1 MKSFTFNKVY
11 ILRSLNPNEKQLWIP
26 GDELLKELKAYDIEC
41 EIIDI
46 QEGIMQFRDVMQKIN
61 KSCKSL
67 NVRPIIH
74 FICHGLG
81 PNQNSRY
88 PIGAMCLWNNYKQI
102 NEIIEWKAL
111 LYHLELINE
120 ACHFNLFVSMSVCYG
135 FYSLLKLF
143 EPSYRIPFCGILA
156 TPDPV
161 YVVPSTTYYTD
172 FYTALIQD
180 KNVGAAIDKLQQSL
194 FAFED
199 WYKKS
204 GLKTEEQLVK
214 FSDDLFTQAA
224 REDYQKNRSNNY
236 QLRNS
241 AIQAYKDA
249 GHKTPPSEDFISK
262 YIAAHPDFF
271 WKEFSKLR
279 DYQFMLDIY
288 PDNHDRFELPYK
300 LEDLSK

>member
-11 ILRSLNPNEKQLWIP
+11 IIRSLNPKEETLWIP
-26 GDELLKELKAYDIEC
+26 GDELLKGLKSCNVDC
-41 EIIDI
+41 EILDI
-46 QEGIMQFRDVMQKIN
+46 QEGIMQFRDTMQNIN
-61 KSCKSL
+61 NSCKNL
-67 NVRPIIH
+67 NVKPIIH
-74 FICHGLG
+74 FICHGLR
-81 PNQNSRY
+81 PNQHPQY
-88 PIGAMCLWNNYKQI
+88 PIGAMFLWNDYKQI
-102 NEIIEWKAL
+102 SELIKWEDL
-111 LYHLELINE
+111 LYYLEQTNE
-120 ACHFNLFVSMSVCYG
+120 ACHFNLFISMSICYG

-143 EPSYRIPFCGILA
+143 EHSYRIPFCGILA

-161 YVVPSTTYYTD
+161 YVIPSTTYYTD

-194 FAFED
+194 SAFED

-224 REDYQKNRSNNY
+224 REDYQKNRSNKS

-249 GHKTPPSEDFISK
+249 GYITLPTEDFVSK
-262 YIAAHPDFF
+262 YIAAHPNLF
-271 WKEFSKLR
+271 WREFSKLR
-279 DYQFMLDIY
+279 DYKFMLDIY
-288 PDNHDRFELPYK
+288 PDNHDRFELPYE
-300 LEDLSK
+300 LEDLKK